1 MDCFNQS
8 FLIASWFIILN
19 ELVHTLLYHERIQGI
34 EKYLLFMRITTVGSD
49 VCIPV
54 VDLLVPIL
62 TFYFDHKE
70 YIVCKFRSYVFVS
83 TGWKK
88 PEIEDNISDIFL
100 IELNFLVTCSCSSI
114 THQAF
119 IEFCLLLIL
128 MKFFDSI
135 E

>member
-1 MDCFNQS
+1 M
-8 FLIASWFIILN
+8 
-19 ELVHTLLYHERIQGI
+19 HTLLYHERIQGI
-34 EKYLLFMRITTVGSD
+34 EKYLLFMRITTVVSD

-88 PEIEDNISDIFL
+88 PEIEDNIPNIFL

-114 THQAF
+114 IHQAF
-119 IEFCLLLIL
+119 IGFYWLLIL
-128 MKFFDSI
+128 MKLFDSI